1 MKEKK
6 RRIGAEEKIS
16 ENAMNG
22 ETLRLSRADL
32 DALVKDAFDN
42 NTTLGIDDL
51 KMYPKDVLREKAREL
66 QHSIE
71 NLYQAIDD
79 AHASVGMR
87 IHGNTGVSAHD
98 ILAYSHRLS
107 YTSFAPPGYI
117 PGKSMLYM
125 NKPPA
130 PQTAQFQNSILYT
143 LRSQEQEDALYAPA
157 VPEKKKEEEDGGRI
171 EQEQPKYM
179 GDIDPELLKKLPP
192 MPKEWSVGDPIPG
205 LDTAAKEKMTTTKAA
220 AEMALEKKP
229 IDIIKS
235 TEAKEQTM
243 KKPASGFAFALNPD
257 LDADIEFGVDSDEG
271 SSSSSDDDF

>member
-6 RRIGAEEKIS
+6 RRIGTEEKIS
-16 ENAMNG
+16 ENAMKD

-32 DALVKDAFDN
+32 DALVKNTFDN

-51 KMYPKDVLREKAREL
+51 EVYPKDVLREKAREL

-125 NKPPA
+125 HKPPA

-157 VPEKKKEEEDGGRI
+157 VAEKKKEEDGGRI
-171 EQEQPKYM
+171 EQEQTKYV
-179 GDIDPELLKKLPP
+179 GGIDPELLKNLPP

-220 AEMALEKKP
+220 AELVLEKKP
-229 IDIIKS
+229 IDIINSK
-235 TEAKEQTM
+235 EAKEQTK

-271 SSSSSDDDF
+271 SSSSDDDF